1 MGAYA
6 HFTAV
11 DRGNHKAHQLKK
23 FFPQCGV
30 GHDAHFELAVVQ
42 DIAHID
48 KTGNRSN
55 SHRAAKCDK
64 SIKAV
69 QMYGNII

>member
-23 FFPQCGV
+23 FFPQYGV
-30 GHDAHFELAVVQ
+30 GHDAHF
-42 DIAHID
+42 DIGGLVA
-48 KTGNRSN
+48 
-55 SHRAAKCDK
+55 
-64 SIKAV
+64 IKIV
-69 QMYGNII
+69 SF